1 MNYLLQNN
9 VHYLQ
14 DSNKPVLVYNNGV
27 TSYDSCSCVI
37 YSENHTKSNVNY
49 IDLNPILSDN
59 NNILINN
66 TYNSYACTL
75 IYNINPSFKVSDITT
90 ITSSDTITFTV
101 IINDKVYKH
110 TYSVLPLK
118 INTFTLHNHI
128 HLNDTLTTFRVTY
141 ESTCGLTYKPQP
153 DMDPPGIE
161 FNIEEI
167 FACILLM

>member
-75 IYNINPSFKVSDITT
+75 IYNINPAFKVSDITT
-90 ITSSDTITFTV
+90 ITSSDTITFT
-101 IINDKVYKH
+101 ITINDKVYKH
-110 TYSVLPLK
+110 TYSVLPNK
-118 INTFTLHNHI
+118 INTFTLHNRI
-128 HLNDTLTTFRVTY
+128 YLNDTLTTFKVTY
-141 ESTCGLTYKPQP
+141 ESTCGLTYKPQL
-153 DMDPPGIE
+153 DMDPSGIDDH
-161 FNIEEI
+161 IEKI

>member
-37 YSENHTKSNVNY
+37 YSDDRTKSNVNY

-101 IINDKVYKH
+101 TINDKVYKH

-128 HLNDTLTTFRVTY
+128 HLNDTLTTFKVTY
-141 ESTCGLTYKPQP
+141 ESTCGLTYKPVTF
-153 DMDPPGIE
+153 
-161 FNIEEI
+161 FNKMKEI